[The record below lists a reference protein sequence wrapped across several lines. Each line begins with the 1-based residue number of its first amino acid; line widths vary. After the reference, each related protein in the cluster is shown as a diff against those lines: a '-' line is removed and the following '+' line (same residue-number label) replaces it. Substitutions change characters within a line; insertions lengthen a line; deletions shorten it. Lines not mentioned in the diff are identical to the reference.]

1 MTNRKTTKRALIS
14 SLLALLV
21 CCTMLIG
28 TTFAW
33 FTDGEFIK
41 GNVIKAG
48 ELNIELDSETPLFII
63 DRPWEPGYSETASN
77 VLENIGNLA
86 LKYSFSIANL
96 QYEGNTNY
104 DADANIAEVLEV
116 YSGVYAGVDPETGA
130 SIIDGTLLGTLAE
143 LVEQGN
149 FFIYDANGKNVLLP
163 GEKAPINLIIK
174 MKESAGNEYQLAQC
188 SFDINILATQVP
200 HEVDDN
206 NNPNYDQ
213 EATFGTAVATEA
225 ELAAALGAGKN
236 VTVTADIAID
246 ETITVTGDV
255 TIELQADLDASA
267 TAGRPFDMEDGSTL
281 TINANGNDVKVG
293 TYGLV
298 NIAGAADVTING
310 GNFIANTDNGAFIK
324 VRDTATDVNVVLND
338 VTYTDTAAKGFVMN
352 ASGYAGN
359 AKITVN
365 GGTFTANA
373 GFAIKGDISVKDA
386 VINTRGAAFEI
397 FGAATDAILD
407 NVTINVDPGAVVGS
421 APAACVAATN
431 GAYVK
436 VINSDLNGAGNTI
449 ALAVFTTGGDIEAAN
464 NIVNAG
470 DDYEIMTTG
479 STITIDG
486 KVYVG

>member
-48 ELNIELDSETPLFII
+48 TLDIELGSDTKLFSVSEL
-63 DRPWEPGYSETASN
+63 WEPGYSEAAATTLKN
-77 VLENIGNLA
+77 VGTLA

-96 QYEGNTNY
+96 QYEGE
-104 DADANIAEVLEV
+104 ANIAEVLD
-116 YSGVYAGVDPETGA
+116 VYAGVYTGEVDA
-130 SIIDGTLLGTLAE
+130 NGSSVIDGTLLGTLAE
-143 LVEQGN
+143 LNEMDN
-149 FFIYDANGKNVLLP
+149 FGITDDGVLLP
-163 GEKAPINLIIK
+163 GEETPVKLVIK
-174 MKESAGNEYQLAQC
+174 MQESAGNEYQAAQC

-200 HEVDDN
+200 YEVDGN

-213 EATFGTAVATEA
+213 EATFGAAVATEA
-225 ELAAALGAGKN
+225 DLAAALGAGKN

-281 TINANGNDVKVG
+281 TINANGYDVKVG

-310 GNFIANTDNGAFIK
+310 GNFTGNVDNGAMIK
-324 VRDTATDVNVVLND
+324 VRDTATDVNITLNN
-338 VTYTDTAAKGFVMN
+338 VTYTAADSFVINMNGFD
-352 ASGYAGN
+352 GT
-359 AKITVN
+359 AKINVY
-365 GGTFTANA
+365 GGTYTCKAGIQAVNA
-373 GFAIKGDISVKDA
+373 DVVVKDA
-386 VINTRGAAFEI
+386 TFNTTGIAFEI
-397 FGAATDAILD
+397 AESDALID
-407 NVTINVDPGAVVGS
+407 NCTITVDPGVVVGT
-421 APAACVAATN
+421 APATCVAATN
-431 GAYVK
+431 NGYAK
-436 VINSDLNGAGNTI
+436 VINSTLTGKNAAT
-449 ALAVFTTGGDIEAAN
+449 AYAVFTTGGDIEAAN
-464 NIVNAG
+464 NVVNAEG
-470 DDYEIMTTG
+470 G
-479 STITIDG
+479 
-486 KVYVG
+486 